1 MNEMSWSPFF
11 AFEFMLIGTALVVTA
26 AVGAVI
32 AFFKWHRKAP
42 QDVKGRQIQL
52 LEWMTSLLVWA
63 CVAGVGIAVLFVGL
77 VIGGSAGGWML
88 ALPFALVV
96 VSGTLLGFVRLRLKR
111 LRGS

>member
-32 AFFKWHRKAP
+32 AFFKRHRKTP